1 MPEMLGVPIDN
12 NRSEQVQAGHAEVLT
27 FGGSVADLPLATD
40 AQGIFQGVVCLTLV
54 QTDLCAALHV
64 RIEQPFHN
72 EQSPFHPSD
81 FAQGHR
87 QFMLSG
93 VGCELPQ

>member
-1 MPEMLGVPIDN
+1 MLGVPVDN

-27 FGGSVADLPLATD
+27 FGGSVADFPLATD

-64 RIEQPFHN
+64 RIEQPFH
-72 EQSPFHPSD
+72 PRIGGAAFD
-81 FAQGHR
+81 ADGALGHGGEHLVR
-87 QFMLSG
+87 RHG
-93 VGCELPQ
+93 